1 MRAVILQP
9 SFLPWRGYFDLIH
22 RCDVFVF
29 YDDVQYDKHG
39 WRNRN
44 RIKTANGPAWLTVP
58 VAKKGNVTVGVTIN
72 SIEISEERR
81 WAAKHVQTI
90 RQAYA
95 RAPFLAEYA
104 PLIDELYADIP
115 ALLADFTI
123 RTTIRLA
130 KELGLDRTFVRS
142 SDLAA
147 TGERTERLV
156 GIVREVGAT
165 DYLSGPAASDYL
177 DERQF
182 AEAGIGLEYMSYDYA
197 EYPQLHPPFEPQVSV
212 LDLLLMTGPQAPAH
226 IWGDSDAPPR
236 R

>member
-22 RCDVFVF
+22 RADVFVF

-58 VAKKGNVTVGVTIN
+58 VAKKGNVTDGVAIN
-72 SIEISEERR
+72 AIEISGERR
-81 WAAKHVQTI
+81 WPAKHVQTI

-95 RAPFLAEYA
+95 RAPFLGDCTG
-104 PLIDELYADIP
+104 LIDELYTDIP
-115 ALLADFTI
+115 PLLADFTI

-130 KELGLDRTFVRS
+130 AELGLERTFIRS
-142 SDLAA
+142 SELAA
-147 TGERTERLV
+147 RGEQTERLV
-156 GIVREVGAT
+156 EIVREVGGT
-165 DYLSGPAASDYL
+165 SYLSGPAARDYL
-177 DERQF
+177 DEPQF
-182 AEAGIGLEYMSYDYA
+182 AEAGIALEYMSYDYG
-197 EYPQLHPPFEPQVSV
+197 EYPQLHPPFDPQVSV
-212 LDLLLMTGPQAPAH
+212 LDLLLMTGPDAAAH
-226 IWGDSDAPPR
+226 IWGEPR